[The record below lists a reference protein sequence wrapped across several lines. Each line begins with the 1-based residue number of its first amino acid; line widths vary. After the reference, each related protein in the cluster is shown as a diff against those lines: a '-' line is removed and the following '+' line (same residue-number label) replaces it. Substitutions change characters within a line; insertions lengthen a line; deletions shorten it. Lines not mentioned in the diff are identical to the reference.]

1 MEFKDVF
8 KDLRKKAGLS
18 QNDAAEKLFVTRQA
32 VSRWERGETI
42 PEVETL
48 RAASRLFGVSI
59 NALLGYPT
67 DLQCQSCGMPI
78 TPEQMGREKD
88 GTVNESYCKWCW
100 DGGDFLAGCTMEEMV
115 EYCLPYMPFGT
126 PESNRRC
133 VMDLLPSLDR
143 CKGPAEPQE

>member
-1 MEFKDVF
+1 M
-8 KDLRKKAGLS
+8 
-18 QNDAAEKLFVTRQA
+18 
-32 VSRWERGETI
+32 SRWERGETI

-126 PESNRRC
+126 PESNRRFL
-133 VMDLLPSLDR
+133 MDLLPSLER
-143 CKGPAEPQE
+143 WKGPAEPQE